1 MRRFRNWLKD
11 KFPTAR
17 LFVRYSEKTN
27 ILSDVG
33 RGTKDTIEGFYAHMM
48 NVLKKELLLCD
59 SVQDQIDREKIVDT
73 PSLQYKELKRRHTSI
88 VSKIE
93 YCDVPIE

>member
-1 MRRFRNWLKD
+1 M
-11 KFPTAR
+11 
-17 LFVRYSEKTN
+17 
-27 ILSDVG
+27 
-33 RGTKDTIEGFYAHMM
+33 
-48 NVLKKELLLCD
+48 KKELLLFD